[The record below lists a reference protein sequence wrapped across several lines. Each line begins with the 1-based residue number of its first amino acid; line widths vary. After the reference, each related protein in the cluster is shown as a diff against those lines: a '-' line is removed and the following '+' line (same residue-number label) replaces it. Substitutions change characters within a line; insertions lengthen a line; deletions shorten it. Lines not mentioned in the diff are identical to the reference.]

1 MDYPQPNTLYPG
13 MSDVCEQRA
22 RRDLCSWFIVISV
35 CLLTGC
41 ASTRTG
47 SRSVASDSGGPNAAD
62 PIATAFRAGM
72 HAGLNAYAEHYLDN
86 DFPYYNWHSPL
97 VQRTWMPPIITG
109 GILYPGHMA
118 DIVTLPG
125 AWKREYAAP
134 ISSRRGVSDQRQFL
148 RERPTGDAEE
158 NGPPDGPFPSVPGS
172 DGTRLQPSR
181 YSTSVVP
188 TERPVLGLTPQQLQH
203 HDAQESTLEQQ
214 LR

>member
-1 MDYPQPNTLYPG
+1 MDYRQHNTLCPG
-13 MSDVCEQRA
+13 VSHVHVQRV
-22 RRDLCSWFIVISV
+22 RHDLCAWFLVIGV

-47 SRSVASDSGGPNAAD
+47 SRSMASDPDGPNAAD
-62 PIATAFRAGM
+62 PIAAAFRAGM
-72 HAGLNAYAEHYLDN
+72 HAGLNAYAEQYLDN

-134 ISSRRGVSDQRQFL
+134 ISSRRGVSDQGRVL
-148 RERPTGDAEE
+148 RERPAGDVEAD
-158 NGPPDGPFPSVPGS
+158 GPADGPFPSPAHSVATPQ
-172 DGTRLQPSR
+172 RPSR
-181 YSTSVVP
+181 YAT
-188 TERPVLGLTPQQLQH
+188 PVFPAETPGPDLPQPPLRRRDPH
-203 HDAQESTLEQQ
+203 ESALEPQT
-214 LR
+214 R